1 MTITRDGIT
10 TFGLRNF
17 KAFHFL
23 SDINICP
30 LTVLV
35 GSNNSGKSSILQS
48 LALLKQTLISGSSNT
63 ALRFDGD
70 LVRLDN
76 FETIISTCDVS
87 RPLEYRFNLKSKMT
101 GRVARVY
108 FPHLNVTRIDEQRD
122 YTTNT
127 DIKIKFSQGAENKV
141 SADFSIST
149 SIPEIMEDDET
160 IAIFSG
166 ANFDG
171 RNLPKLPPLPDGSL
185 PSNVRTY
192 GEKFMPLGFA
202 ISSENIEI
210 RGTSSG
216 LEVQAKDERKG
227 GAEVPIGFL
236 PLDFIPAINHP
247 VRILHNALKN
257 RLEYMGPVRADPRPF
272 YPVSQDSAVGSRGEG
287 AIPYL
292 LHHKNDPASYW
303 SDAEGTIKRIPMLE
317 ALSHW
322 LQKMKITTSLTIDS
336 VPSIATT
343 AKLPSVSAP
352 EKTINLAQVGFG
364 ISQILPVLLLGLKD
378 PQNGILLYEQPEIH
392 LHPRLQSELGDFFI
406 SIIRAGRTVL
416 LETHSDYL
424 INRLRRRIAEDSTG
438 QLAKMVSILFVHA
451 GTNDN
456 PSSYVEEL
464 HVNEDGIIQN
474 CPPDFFAETTDE
486 AFAIIQARAERSKKR

>member
-149 SIPEIMEDDET
+149 SSSL
-160 IAIFSG
+160 IF
-166 ANFDG
+166 
-171 RNLPKLPPLPDGSL
+171 
-185 PSNVRTY
+185 
-192 GEKFMPLGFA
+192 
-202 ISSENIEI
+202 
-210 RGTSSG
+210 
-216 LEVQAKDERKG
+216 
-227 GAEVPIGFL
+227 
-236 PLDFIPAINHP
+236 
-247 VRILHNALKN
+247 
-257 RLEYMGPVRADPRPF
+257 
-272 YPVSQDSAVGSRGEG
+272 
-287 AIPYL
+287 
-292 LHHKNDPASYW
+292 
-303 SDAEGTIKRIPMLE
+303 
-317 ALSHW
+317 
-322 LQKMKITTSLTIDS
+322 
-336 VPSIATT
+336 
-343 AKLPSVSAP
+343 
-352 EKTINLAQVGFG
+352 
-364 ISQILPVLLLGLKD
+364 
-378 PQNGILLYEQPEIH
+378 
-392 LHPRLQSELGDFFI
+392 
-406 SIIRAGRTVL
+406 
-416 LETHSDYL
+416 
-424 INRLRRRIAEDSTG
+424 
-438 QLAKMVSILFVHA
+438 
-451 GTNDN
+451 
-456 PSSYVEEL
+456 
-464 HVNEDGIIQN
+464 
-474 CPPDFFAETTDE
+474 
-486 AFAIIQARAERSKKR
+486 